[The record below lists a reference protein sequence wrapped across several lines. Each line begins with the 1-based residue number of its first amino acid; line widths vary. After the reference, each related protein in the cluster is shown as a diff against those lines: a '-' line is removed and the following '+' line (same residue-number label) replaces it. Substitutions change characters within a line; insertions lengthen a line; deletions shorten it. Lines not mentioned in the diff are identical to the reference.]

1 MYSISMT
8 KITNNQFGQRI
19 KLLRESKSILQ
30 KHLAYSLQ
38 IDTPLYSKIER
49 GERSAKREQVLI
61 IAKTLDVEKNELL
74 ILWLADK
81 ILDLVDGDEV
91 ALKAIKEAEKQVKIK
106 YK

>member
-1 MYSISMT
+1 MT
-8 KITNNQFGQRI
+8 KSTNNQFGQKI
-19 KLLRESKSILQ
+19 KLLRESKSLLQ

-49 GERSAKREQVLI
+49 GDRSAKREQVLV
-61 IAKTLDVEKNELL
+61 IAKTLEVDKNELL

-81 ILDLVDGDEV
+81 IVDLVDGDEV
-91 ALKAIKEAEKQVKIK
+91 ALKALKEADKQVKTK

>member
-1 MYSISMT
+1 MT
-8 KITNNQFGQRI
+8 KSTNNQFGQRI

-49 GERSAKREQVLI
+49 GERSAKREQVLV
-61 IAKTLDVEKNELL
+61 IAKTLEVDKNELL

-81 ILDLVDGDEV
+81 ILDLVDNDEV
-91 ALKAIKEAEKQVKIK
+91 ALRAIIEAEKQVKNKI
-106 YK
+106 

>member
-1 MYSISMT
+1 MT
-8 KITNNQFGQRI
+8 NSTNNQFGQKI
-19 KLLRESKSILQ
+19 KLLRESKSLLQ

-61 IAKTLDVEKNELL
+61 IAKTLEVDKNELL

-81 ILDLVDGDEV
+81 ILDLVDNDEV
-91 ALKAIKEAEKQVKIK
+91 ALRAIKEAEKQVKIK

>member
-1 MYSISMT
+1 MT

-61 IAKTLDVEKNELL
+61 IAKTLDFEKNELL

-91 ALKAIKEAEKQVKIK
+91 ALKALKEAEKQVKIK

>member
-1 MYSISMT
+1 MT
-8 KITNNQFGQRI
+8 KSTNNQFGQRI

-61 IAKTLDVEKNELL
+61 IAKTLVVEKDELL

-81 ILDLVDGDEV
+81 IVNLVDGDEV
-91 ALKAIKEAEKQVKIK
+91 ALKALKEAEKQVKIK
-106 YK
+106 

>member
-1 MYSISMT
+1 MT
-8 KITNNQFGQRI
+8 KSTNNQFGQRI

-49 GERSAKREQVLI
+49 GERSAKREQVLV
-61 IAKTLDVEKNELL
+61 IAKTLNVDKNELL

-81 ILDLVDGDEV
+81 ILDLVDNDEV
-91 ALKAIKEAEKQVKIK
+91 ALKALKEAEKQVKIK
-106 YK
+106 CK